1 MSKVDSW
8 WKKVLKFFK
17 PLPKEE
23 LQPKKAVK
31 EEVLEKAIKDAEV
44 VLEKFD
50 KELGVR
56 KLYEATKK
64 APKRARTKKG
74 RYVADDKSTPDINEA
89 WEGGKAPT
97 KKAKAKKP
105 AAKKTKVITYS
116 KKK

>member
-8 WKKVLKFFK
+8 WTKVVRFFT

-23 LQPKKAVK
+23 LQPKKVEK

-44 VLEKFD
+44 VLKKFD
-50 KELGVR
+50 DELKAGNI
-56 KLYEATKK
+56 YEAVKK

-74 RYVADDKSTPDINEA
+74 TYKADDKSTPNVNEA

-97 KKAKAKKP
+97 KKPK
-105 AAKKTKVITYS
+105 AKKTKVTRI
-116 KKK
+116 KKKK